1 MTNARGQGW
10 LNEITPGSHRASP
23 ETLLRML
30 ERETFPI
37 GFAKLL
43 RFSLRVLVVIY
54 GKSFPENEASREEK
68 GAEKWSLSQKNN
80 S

>member
-10 LNEITPGSHRASP
+10 LNEISP

-30 ERETFPI
+30 ERETFPN

-54 GKSFPENEASREEK
+54 GKSFPENEASREER

-80 S
+80 SWTS